1 MASGFS
7 TASVYKLTGS
17 YSTQPAQ
24 GVPSGKSS
32 ESALI
37 NEVVYLAAKT
47 TNEIFLLD
55 DSLVNIPFGGIDE
68 AAVVFL
74 RAVGGPIEVHFT
86 TALGLDQVIPVDGLF
101 QLISASNPVQGIS
114 LKRTSNV
121 NTMVNVFLGEKA

>member
-1 MASGFS
+1 MPAFS

-47 TNEIFLLD
+47 TNELFLLD
-55 DSLVNIPFGGIDE
+55 DNLVDVPFGSVDG
-68 AAVVFL
+68 AAVVFM
-74 RAVGGPIEVHFT
+74 RAVGGPIEARIT
-86 TALGLDQVIPVDGLF
+86 TALGATQVVPVDSLF
-101 QLISASNPVQGIS
+101 QLISVANPVQEIS
-114 LKRTSNV
+114 LKRTSSQ